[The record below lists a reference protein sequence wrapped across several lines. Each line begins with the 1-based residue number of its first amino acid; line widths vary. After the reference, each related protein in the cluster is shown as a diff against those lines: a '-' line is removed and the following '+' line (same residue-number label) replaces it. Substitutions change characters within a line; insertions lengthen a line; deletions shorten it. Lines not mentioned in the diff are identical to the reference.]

1 MKSRASIN
9 DTETL
14 MGARNCDAALVLNAR
29 NLSRSRKMGNAE
41 KKVET
46 VTVVKELLALPDSVK
61 AKAKELGVLVVVE
74 DYTAQDKSVKGPYE
88 TLKFPKDWT
97 DEDVLA
103 IGEDIAVLVAHKDF
117 SYKEAVENAMVRSW
131 QIRAKQHHN
140 PGEAA
145 EPKSTR
151 GQIMKAA
158 RGLGMSADDLLAE
171 LMAKKAARDAEKA
184 AAGEE

>member
-1 MKSRASIN
+1 MKSRVIIS

-14 MGARNCDAALVLNAR
+14 IKARNKDAACVLNAR
-29 NLSRSRKMGNAE
+29 NLSRSRKMGDAE
-41 KKVET
+41 KKDE
-46 VTVVKELLALPDSVK
+46 TVVKGLLALPDSVK
-61 AKAKELGVLVVVE
+61 AKAADLGVLVIE
-74 DYTAQDKSVKGPYE
+74 EMYTAQDKSIKGPYE